1 MKRRNNLTRKQK
13 AIWSVLAV
21 LVMVLTANL
30 VFQTGYFLPVQPL
43 REWEEYFGDEDLTI
57 VEQQWE
63 PKIDASFGTGVVYL
77 AANDYALLMEN
88 ERFSLLRGWV
98 RDRRGIQY
106 RIAEDAITVGALH
119 LPCNS
124 SGSIDYIFG
133 VISHPDVETIVVK
146 SFNEQNGQVKEF
158 CTLYRKNFVEQ
169 DGEVYFLCRR
179 DNWQYHPSD
188 QLQAFGY
195 DAGGI
200 LVAQGFV

>member
-1 MKRRNNLTRKQK
+1 M
-13 AIWSVLAV
+13 

-106 RIAEDAITVGALH
+106 RIAEDTITVGALH